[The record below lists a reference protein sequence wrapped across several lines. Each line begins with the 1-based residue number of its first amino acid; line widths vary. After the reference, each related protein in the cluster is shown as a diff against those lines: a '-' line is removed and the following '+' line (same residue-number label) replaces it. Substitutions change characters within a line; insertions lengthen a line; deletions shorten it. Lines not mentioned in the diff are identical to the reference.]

1 MHIRSART
9 RKRKSAIVP
18 GPENQPPPV
27 RNKRARKLV
36 DPDEYQQLVGA
47 DHYDNDDCATY
58 RVLRIEITKDGYIT
72 AVRVKVNKNGS
83 LSKNE
88 DVVFAEDVLQM
99 ASASAPPTTYIIR
112 SK

>member
-36 DPDEYQQLVGA
+36 DPDEYQQLVGT